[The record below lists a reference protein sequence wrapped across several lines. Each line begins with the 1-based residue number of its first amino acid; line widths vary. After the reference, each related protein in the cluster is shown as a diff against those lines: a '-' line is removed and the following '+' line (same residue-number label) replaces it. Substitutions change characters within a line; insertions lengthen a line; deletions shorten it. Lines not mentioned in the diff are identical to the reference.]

1 VNLSAIGECVEVSA
15 SATCLTADAVVRA
28 IEAAE

>member
-1 VNLSAIGECVEVSA
+1 VNLSTISESVEVSA
-15 SATCLTADAVVRA
+15 SSTCLTADAVVRA